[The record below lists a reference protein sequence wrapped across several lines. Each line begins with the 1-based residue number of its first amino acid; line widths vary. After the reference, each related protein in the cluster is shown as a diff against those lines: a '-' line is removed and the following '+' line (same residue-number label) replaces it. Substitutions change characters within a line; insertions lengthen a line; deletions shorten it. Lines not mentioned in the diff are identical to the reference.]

1 MLFIGQ
7 VISKVI
13 TILIYAI
20 FIRVILSWF
29 GPKLSPHNNK
39 LVSVLYDVTDPIIKP
54 FQRFQFGNAGMTVD
68 FSPIFAIFALNIAQW
83 LIGQIFFR

>member
-1 MLFIGQ
+1 M
-7 VISKVI
+7 I

-39 LVSVLYDVTDPIIKP
+39 LVSVIYDITDPLIKP
-54 FQRFQFGNAGMTVD
+54 FQRFQIGNASMGLD
-68 FSPIFAIFALNIAQW
+68 FSPIFAILALNIIQW
-83 LIGQIFFR
+83 LLSQIFYR